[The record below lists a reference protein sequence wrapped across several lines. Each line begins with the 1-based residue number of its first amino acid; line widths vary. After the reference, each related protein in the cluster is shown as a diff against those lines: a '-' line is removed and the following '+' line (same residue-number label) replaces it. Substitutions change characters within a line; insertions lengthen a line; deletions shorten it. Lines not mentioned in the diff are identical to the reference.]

1 MIETTME
8 HKENLW
14 HAANYYGMEQQ
25 LRKTRKEL
33 SELYSAIHRR
43 QFDGEGGIYEE
54 MADVLNMIFQLC
66 YLTGKEEAVR
76 KIAEEKM
83 LRTVKKIGVDW

>member
-1 MIETTME
+1 MIETTMD

-25 LRKTRKEL
+25 LRKTREEL

-54 MADVLNMIFQLC
+54 MADVYNMLDQIA
-66 YLTGKEEAVR
+66 YLTGKEEMVR

-83 LRTVKKIGVDW
+83 LRTVKRIGVDW